1 MTGITRRLGEF
12 VAALRYEDIPGR
24 CLDAARIGIAD
35 CIGVMIAG
43 AAEEAPR
50 IVSGMLRESDG
61 DFLAPE
67 IPSGRSLPARDAA
80 FVNGVAAH
88 VLDFDDVALSAH
100 PSAVLVPAILAAGHG
115 VDASGEAALAA
126 YVAGYEVW
134 AQLQALEPGQLH
146 DRGFHPTAVLGTVAA
161 AAACASLHRLDPGEA
176 AAALAL
182 AASLASGVVANFG
195 TMTKSLHVG
204 RAAQS
209 SVLAAE
215 LVRNGFTASPDAIEH
230 RAGFLAAHSP
240 SGKPAIA
247 AEPDIGRVWRLER
260 TGVNIKRY
268 PTCYATHRAIDGLLG
283 LVADNDLAA
292 ADVAEIRVLTG
303 GTQHR
308 MLRNARPQTGLEA
321 KFSMEFAMAAALI
334 ARRVTLAELRD
345 DFVRRADVQE
355 ALGKT
360 KVTTTEERMQG
371 DETFAP
377 FDQVAVTLASGEVV
391 DHPPIAHARGSWI
404 RPLAAEERR
413 EKFIACARPVLGEN
427 HAGRLWN
434 ALRELDRLPSLRDL
448 SLSVREAQ
456 TRYEERVPA

>member
-1 MTGITRRLGEF
+1 MTGITGRLGEF
-12 VAALRYEDIPGR
+12 VATLRYEDIPGR
-24 CLDAARIGIAD
+24 CLDAARIGMAD

-43 AAEEAPR
+43 AAEDAPR
-50 IVSGMLRESDG
+50 IVSGMLREAG
-61 DFLAPE
+61 EGFLAPE
-67 IPSGRSLPARDAA
+67 IPSGRPLSAGDAA
-80 FVNGVAAH
+80 LVNGVAAH

-176 AAALAL
+176 AVALAL

-209 SVLAAE
+209 GVLAAE

-260 TGVNIKRY
+260 SGVNVKRY
-268 PTCYATHRAIDGLLG
+268 PTCYATHRAIDGMLG
-283 LVADNDLAA
+283 LVADNDLAV

-321 KFSMEFAMAAALI
+321 RFSMEFAMAAALI
-334 ARRVTLAELRD
+334 ARRVTLAELHD
-345 DFVRRADVQE
+345 DFVRRADVQ
-355 ALGKT
+355 AAFGKT
-360 KVTTTEERMQG
+360 KVTTTEERMPG

-377 FDQVAVTLASGEVV
+377 SDRVAVTLASGEVLE
-391 DHPPIAHARGSWI
+391 HFPITHAKGNWI
-404 RPLAAEERR
+404 RPLTAGERR
-413 EKFIACARPVLGEN
+413 EKFAACAGPVLGESR
-427 HAGRLWN
+427 ADRLWN
-434 ALRELDRLPSLRDL
+434 ALRELDRLASLRDL
-448 SLSVREAQ
+448 FLSVGEAQ
-456 TRYEERVPA
+456 TRFEKRVPA